1 MDLVCRPEP
10 FGFFFPLLLFTQ
22 SVSLLLGS
30 QRNDLAAAAVAAARE
45 KAVYIKVKLTFL
57 IKLDNCILRFLL
69 RMKTVSGGEGRDH
82 VWVRF
87 LEIACVENIA

>member
-10 FGFFFPLLLFTQ
+10 FGFLFPLLLFAQ

-30 QRNDLAAAAVAAARE
+30 QRNDVAAARE

-57 IKLDNCILRFLL
+57 IKLYNCILRFLL

>member
-30 QRNDLAAAAVAAARE
+30 QRNDLAAAARE